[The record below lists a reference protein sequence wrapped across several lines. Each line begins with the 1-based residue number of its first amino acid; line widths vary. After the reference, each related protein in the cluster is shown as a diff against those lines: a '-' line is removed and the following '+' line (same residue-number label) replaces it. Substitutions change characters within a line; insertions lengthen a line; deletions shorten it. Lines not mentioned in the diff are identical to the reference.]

1 MNDKRV
7 FLTKHSPA
15 YWRVT
20 FNHPPL
26 NIFGPKTIP
35 QLDEIITAEESDEQ
49 VKVVV
54 FDSVIDEFFLTDYDF
69 LAKVSL
75 CTRMNY

>member
-1 MNDKRV
+1 MKEKRV

-20 FNHPPL
+20 LNHPPL

-35 QLDEIITAEESDEQ
+35 QLNEIITAIETDAELN
-49 VKVVV
+49 VVV
-54 FDSVIDEFFLTDYDF
+54 FDGAATDFSMTHFNWKATGYGNE
-69 LAKVSL
+69 
-75 CTRMNY
+75 TN